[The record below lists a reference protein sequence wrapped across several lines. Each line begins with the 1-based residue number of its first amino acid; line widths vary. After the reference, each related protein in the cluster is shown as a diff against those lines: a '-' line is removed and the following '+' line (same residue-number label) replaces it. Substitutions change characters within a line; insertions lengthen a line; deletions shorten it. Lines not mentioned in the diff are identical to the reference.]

1 MMNEVIYGHLLLG
14 IIFYVL
20 IFVSIK
26 EEKCTMENPYDDLIT
41 VDELCEILL
50 VSRSV
55 AYRLLS
61 SGQIKCFR
69 INRKWKIP
77 RSSVYQYISD
87 QCNAKSK

>member
-1 MMNEVIYGHLLLG
+1 MYY
-14 IIFYVL
+14 FYVL

-26 EEKCTMENPYDDLIT
+26 EENCTMENPYDDLIT

>member
-1 MMNEVIYGHLLLG
+1 MVNQYQ
-14 IIFYVL
+14 
-20 IFVSIK
+20 
-26 EEKCTMENPYDDLIT
+26 DLIT

-50 VSRSV
+50 ISRSV
-55 AYRLLS
+55 AYQLLS

-87 QCNAKSK
+87 QCNASLNNHNKSKFLFITIY

>member
-1 MMNEVIYGHLLLG
+1 MMNEVIYGHLLLC

-26 EEKCTMENPYDDLIT
+26 EENCTMENPYDDLIT